1 MAAREREGR
10 AQPDGCPRTRSGNGM
25 PEKNPE
31 GKATQRER
39 ITQPLK
45 TNRIIMARITPIDV
59 IKGISGKYGNGSND
73 YFATNSS
80 SNRIHLAKLTNP
92 YKGPATEKQMAQ
104 REKFGT
110 LQAAASAWL
119 NANRPGEKNGPKG
132 TAEYQKAQKLKRA
145 FALSNVN
152 QVLFKYM
159 DENGGIHLPDGSG
172 SEGGSSK
179 PGTTEGGSSKPGT
192 SEGGNT
198 KPGTTEGGSSKPGTT
213 EGGNTKPGTTEGGS
227 SNPGTSGSGT
237 DQGSDGDGNTDSMD

>member
-1 MAAREREGR
+1 
-10 AQPDGCPRTRSGNGM
+10 
-25 PEKNPE
+25 
-31 GKATQRER
+31 
-39 ITQPLK
+39 
-45 TNRIIMARITPIDV
+45 MARITPIDV

-172 SEGGSSK
+172 SEGGNTKPGTSEGGSSK
-179 PGTTEGGSSKPGT
+179 PGTTEGG
-192 SEGGNT
+192 NT
-198 KPGTTEGGSSKPGTT
+198 KPGTS

-237 DQGSDGDGNTDSMD
+237 DQGSDGDGNTDSLD

>member
-1 MAAREREGR
+1 
-10 AQPDGCPRTRSGNGM
+10 
-25 PEKNPE
+25 
-31 GKATQRER
+31 
-39 ITQPLK
+39 
-45 TNRIIMARITPIDV
+45 MARITPIDV

-119 NANRPGEKNGPKG
+119 NANRPNEKNGPKG
-132 TAEYQKAQKLKRA
+132 TAEYQKVQKLKRA

-159 DENGGIHLPDGSG
+159 DENGDIHLPDGSG
-172 SEGGSSK
+172 SEGGS
-179 PGTTEGGSSKPGT
+179 TKPGT
-192 SEGGNT
+192 SEGGST
-198 KPGTTEGGSSKPGTT
+198 KPGTTEGGS
-213 EGGNTKPGTTEGGS
+213 TKPGTSEGGSTKPGTSEGGSSNPGTSEGGS

-237 DQGSDGDGNTDSMD
+237 DQGSEGDGNTDSMD

>member
-1 MAAREREGR
+1 
-10 AQPDGCPRTRSGNGM
+10 
-25 PEKNPE
+25 
-31 GKATQRER
+31 
-39 ITQPLK
+39 
-45 TNRIIMARITPIDV
+45 MARITPIDV

-159 DENGGIHLPDGSG
+159 G
-172 SEGGSSK
+172 
-179 PGTTEGGSSKPGT
+179 
-192 SEGGNT
+192 
-198 KPGTTEGGSSKPGTT
+198 
-213 EGGNTKPGTTEGGS
+213 
-227 SNPGTSGSGT
+227 
-237 DQGSDGDGNTDSMD
+237 

>member
-1 MAAREREGR
+1 
-10 AQPDGCPRTRSGNGM
+10 
-25 PEKNPE
+25 
-31 GKATQRER
+31 
-39 ITQPLK
+39 
-45 TNRIIMARITPIDV
+45 MARITPIDV

-159 DENGGIHLPDGSG
+159 DENGGNHLPDGSG

-192 SEGGNT
+192 SEGG
-198 KPGTTEGGSSKPGTT
+198 SSKPGTS
-213 EGGNTKPGTTEGGS
+213 EGGSSKPGTTEGGS

>member
-1 MAAREREGR
+1 
-10 AQPDGCPRTRSGNGM
+10 
-25 PEKNPE
+25 
-31 GKATQRER
+31 
-39 ITQPLK
+39 
-45 TNRIIMARITPIDV
+45 MARITPIDV

-119 NANRPGEKNGPKG
+119 NANRPSEKNGPKG
-132 TAEYQKAQKLKRA
+132 TAEYQKVQKLKRA

-172 SEGGSSK
+172 SEGGS
-179 PGTTEGGSSKPGT
+179 TKPGT
-192 SEGGNT
+192 SEGGST
-198 KPGTTEGGSSKPGTT
+198 KPGTTEGGSTKPGASEGGSTKPGTT
-213 EGGNTKPGTTEGGS
+213 EGGSTKPGTSEGGS

-237 DQGSDGDGNTDSMD
+237 EQGSEGDGNTDSMD

>member
-1 MAAREREGR
+1 
-10 AQPDGCPRTRSGNGM
+10 
-25 PEKNPE
+25 
-31 GKATQRER
+31 
-39 ITQPLK
+39 
-45 TNRIIMARITPIDV
+45 MARITPIDV

-159 DENGGIHLPDGSG
+159 DENGDIHLPDGSG
-172 SEGGSSK
+172 SEGGS
-179 PGTTEGGSSKPGT
+179 TKPGT
-192 SEGGNT
+192 SEGGST
-198 KPGTTEGGSSKPGTT
+198 KPGTTEGGS
-213 EGGNTKPGTTEGGS
+213 TKPGTSEGGSTKPGTSEGGSSNPGTSEGGS

-237 DQGSDGDGNTDSMD
+237 DQGSEGDGNTDSMD

>member
-1 MAAREREGR
+1 
-10 AQPDGCPRTRSGNGM
+10 
-25 PEKNPE
+25 
-31 GKATQRER
+31 
-39 ITQPLK
+39 
-45 TNRIIMARITPIDV
+45 MARITPIDV

-198 KPGTTEGGSSKPGTT
+198 RPGTSEGGS
-213 EGGNTKPGTTEGGS
+213 TKPGTTEGGS

-237 DQGSDGDGNTDSMD
+237 DQGSDGDGNTDSLD

>member
-1 MAAREREGR
+1 
-10 AQPDGCPRTRSGNGM
+10 
-25 PEKNPE
+25 
-31 GKATQRER
+31 
-39 ITQPLK
+39 
-45 TNRIIMARITPIDV
+45 MARITPIDV

-132 TAEYQKAQKLKRA
+132 TAEYQKVQKLKRA

-159 DENGGIHLPDGSG
+159 DENGDIHLPDGSG

-179 PGTTEGGSSKPGT
+179 PGTSEGGSTKPGT
-192 SEGGNT
+192 SEGG
-198 KPGTTEGGSSKPGTT
+198 SS
-213 EGGNTKPGTTEGGS
+213 NPGTTEGGS

-237 DQGSDGDGNTDSMD
+237 DPGTSGTGTDQGSEGDGNTDSMD